1 MVAFDREGPVGE
13 SLAPVVDKLLVETQR
28 ATRLADVVARRL
40 RAPGNMD
47 ITIRKWELFK
57 KHRKTSMRG
66 KVRRKEAK
74 SGNRTCRGF
83 RWCVSARGPAAAP
96 WT

>member
-40 RAPGNMD
+40 RAPGKID
-47 ITIRKWELFK
+47 IYDLEIGMNHFLKIEKHQARKSWQNK
-57 KHRKTSMRG
+57 SQIG
-66 KVRRKEAK
+66 K
-74 SGNRTCRGF
+74 
-83 RWCVSARGPAAAP
+83 PYL
-96 WT
+96 